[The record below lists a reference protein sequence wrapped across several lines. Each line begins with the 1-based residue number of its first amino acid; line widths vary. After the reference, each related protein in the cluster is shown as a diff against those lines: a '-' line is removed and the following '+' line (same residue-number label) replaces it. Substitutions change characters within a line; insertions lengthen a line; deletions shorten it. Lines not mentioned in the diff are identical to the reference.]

1 MDDTE
6 SSIAIQDEES
16 ENTASVV
23 VCSDDITINGVVVL
37 NADWSSVGGGDED
50 E

>member
-1 MDDTE
+1 MEDTE

-16 ENTASVV
+16 ENTASILT
-23 VCSDDITINGVVVL
+23 CSEDITINGIVAL
-37 NADWSSVGGGDED
+37 NADWSSIDSDE